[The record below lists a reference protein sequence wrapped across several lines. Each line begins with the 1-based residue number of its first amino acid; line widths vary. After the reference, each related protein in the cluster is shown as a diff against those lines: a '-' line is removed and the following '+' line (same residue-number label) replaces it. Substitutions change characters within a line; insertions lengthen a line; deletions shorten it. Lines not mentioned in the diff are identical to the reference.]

1 YRKYIKNNA
10 NNRALP
16 NFTERNYSKDYW
28 KYLEENLC
36 FN

>member
-1 YRKYIKNNA
+1 
-10 NNRALP
+10 NRVLP